1 MLPRYQDQLSCLL
14 VCHLW
19 NEFISGHVF
28 KVRPHTRV
36 RHSSRDPLLSC
47 DWLQRRV
54 EALVAGDEGLQ
65 EVAASQRWDAQ
76 LHVPLAEVQDW
87 TVYKKMLAKIFLLKD
102 VWRHRE
108 PMVGRVL

>member
-1 MLPRYQDQLSCLL
+1 MIGP
-14 VCHLW
+14 
-19 NEFISGHVF
+19 G
-28 KVRPHTRV
+28 
-36 RHSSRDPLLSC
+36 DPLLSC

-65 EVAASQRWDAQ
+65 EVAASQRWDTQ

-108 PMVGRVL
+108 PKVGSVM

>member
-1 MLPRYQDQLSCLL
+1 M
-14 VCHLW
+14 
-19 NEFISGHVF
+19 
-28 KVRPHTRV
+28 
-36 RHSSRDPLLSC
+36 
-47 DWLQRRV
+47 QRRV

-65 EVAASQRWDAQ
+65 EVAASQRWDTQ

-108 PMVGRVL
+108 PKTKRRFCDSFVLSVKSDEERIYCGLNNGCVQVRVPQRIGLFFLTWVQ